1 MRLLFP
7 VLKKAPVLLPLFWIV
22 RLVERVFS
30 KTAREKFVKIKSAV
44 QKDIEIMERIYRESG
59 IKKI

>member
-1 MRLLFP
+1 MKLLFP

-30 KTAREKFVKIKSAV
+30 KTARDKFSKIKSADK
-44 QKDIEIMERIYRESG
+44 KDIEIMEKIYRESG